1 MRWPFASMSWP
12 GLGPSPSL
20 STMVLFA
27 CATRLIPAGSDDPD
41 LPAYTWLPPERQL
54 PRDPCRPSAGPHLN
68 VEPLKAKCKPIM
80 PQSEFYELWHMLGRQ

>member
-1 MRWPFASMSWP
+1 
-12 GLGPSPSL
+12 
-20 STMVLFA
+20 MVLFA

-54 PRDPCRPSAGPHLN
+54 PRDPWSVDRITANCCSGGCLAFSRPSAGPHLN